1 VLCYIALAPVFTFPL
16 LLYLDSRVPGRGV
29 DEPAL
34 LWSLWWVRHS
44 LLELGQSPLNC
55 DFLFYPLGVNLVA
68 FTATFLNGLLS
79 IPLQSVFSLTVTT
92 NLMAFIVLVLSGYG
106 AFLLAREVLSQQG
119 VKSDLAAAV
128 AGAFY
133 AFGAWHVTYLAAGQ
147 YHVLSSEWLPFYAV
161 CLLRLGRASWRNAA
175 LAGLLFAATAWSE
188 LTFGSFVPI
197 LTVLF
202 LVWALWRI
210 AVGDARL
217 RVASMAALA
226 RNLTVLIVV
235 AAVGMSP
242 LLGALFQDFARNGY
256 YFAPGTEYAG
266 LFSAEPASF
275 LVPSALHPLV
285 GSWVA
290 AFSPANT
297 AYAFVGFTA
306 LALAALG
313 FFWRRTP
320 ESLFW
325 AAAATLFAVLML
337 GPTLILAGQSTGIPL
352 PFAALQG
359 VPLLNA
365 NRYPVRFNTMLML
378 SLSPL
383 IALGVARIGQARIGR
398 GLVVAA
404 CGLLILEQVI
414 MPLPLT
420 STEVPAIYQTI
431 RNEPGDFSILDLPL
445 GWRNSV
451 VIQGRIDYDSEY
463 FQTVHQKRLLS
474 GQTSRNPAFKHQY
487 FLEQPVINSIIAL

>member
-1 VLCYIALAPVFTFPL
+1 
-16 LLYLDSRVPGRGV
+16 
-29 DEPAL
+29 
-34 LWSLWWVRHS
+34 
-44 LLELGQSPLNC
+44 
-55 DFLFYPLGVNLVA
+55 
-68 FTATFLNGLLS
+68 
-79 IPLQSVFSLTVTT
+79 
-92 NLMAFIVLVLSGYG
+92 
-106 AFLLAREVLSQQG
+106 
-119 VKSDLAAAV
+119 
-128 AGAFY
+128 
-133 AFGAWHVTYLAAGQ
+133 
-147 YHVLSSEWLPFYAV
+147 
-161 CLLRLGRASWRNAA
+161 
-175 LAGLLFAATAWSE
+175 
-188 LTFGSFVPI
+188 
-197 LTVLF
+197 
-202 LVWALWRI
+202 
-210 AVGDARL
+210 
-217 RVASMAALA
+217 
-226 RNLTVLIVV
+226 VLIVV